1 MSGNPGTKERLS
13 KRSLTPNRPLYESF
27 NEAHRHIAPATPK
40 LPIDE
45 EFCNEEQLTPEQ
57 VEDILHNSNTSRE
70 LEEHAKTKHS
80 KLPIPENQSGHE
92 TKSTNLTSSSAIES
106 QSQTKATDHVPHES
120 VSPCDSDDEN
130 AFVDSSI
137 SSIHKSNY
145 QINQKGHDD
154 NPFEGQQKTFDH
166 LDSSSFYPEEGAD
179 YELPSTDEEF
189 AHDKV
194 KLEPNSSPALAS
206 SPTLPP
212 PIVSDPK
219 HPSPQL
225 PQSHLDDVM
234 KKEATSGHLDSTHL
248 SGQNGTQYPIFIDRG
263 VLPPPS
269 IPATQPFPAIQHV
282 FQSESQYDGD
292 ISEVSKDQF
301 IGQNKGNPKAPKAS
315 ASRLNPFHA
324 FSATSSHTSDTNP
337 QPSEPENKKVFLR
350 PHAEKEVSQ
359 ALHHVTGLSLPSS
372 GLIVRQG
379 LSSRIYDSQ
388 QSPYRTHTIQQ
399 KDDFYHAPAI
409 QPDWQIT
416 QSGLKV
422 PVSTLH
428 NEDETN
434 MQATEPYSPID
445 NTRMATVASGDTED
459 RTGLEGDE
467 DWRTVTDD
475 REFPPGTVGRVM
487 TGSSIANVSD
497 ALLVQHKRRT
507 AAAPAQRRPSAT
519 KAWWESGS
527 QMPSLPSRSP
537 SPTLPAPPGRIFQQ
551 RQRRNQGWEEI
562 ELEPMPTPY
571 RDFSWQRIRA
581 EREQA
586 QQAMEATQAGGNVY
600 ANLPFPLIARED
612 AARRQAV
619 RRASGL
625 EDQTLSGRILS
636 PGLPLSS
643 QGGSSAFPLQ
653 AIRKNPARSMF
664 SRINNP
670 NIDCRNLLMPESQQ
684 PSSGQPAP
692 EYYSNQYSGR
702 WQAGRSR
709 ASTTTTA
716 RQVAAISQQAAVE
729 ALAIDQSAG
738 RRASPHLY
746 SAEVMAR
753 YRAMQAVR
761 QIGGQGTDSELADM
775 AATVGDLPLSGVAAR
790 RQKAFYIAAMVATCL
805 FPFVGFAL
813 LACSA
818 DKLLAGVTRGECS
831 GLSFHQRRN
840 LRIMLLVGCGVWVVS
855 FVAGLITLLAL
866 RN

>member
-1 MSGNPGTKERLS
+1 MSGNQDIKERLS

-45 EFCNEEQLTPEQ
+45 EFCNEDQLTPEQ
-57 VEDILHNSNTSRE
+57 VEDILHNSSTSRE
-70 LEEHAKTKHS
+70 LEEHAKSKHS
-80 KLPIPENQSGHE
+80 KLPGPENQSGHE
-92 TKSTNLTSSSAIES
+92 TKSTNLTSCSAIES
-106 QSQTKATDHVPHES
+106 QSQTKTTDHGPHES
-120 VSPCDSDDEN
+120 VSPCDSNDEN
-130 AFVDSSI
+130 AFVDSSV
-137 SSIHKSNY
+137 SSIHKSSY
-145 QINQKGHDD
+145 QINQQGHND
-154 NPFEGQQKTFDH
+154 NPFEGQQKTFDY
-166 LDSSSFYPEEGAD
+166 LESSSFYPEEGAD
-179 YELPSTDEEF
+179 YELPSTDEDS
-189 AHDKV
+189 AYDKV

-212 PIVSDPK
+212 PVIPDSK
-219 HPSPQL
+219 HSFPQL

-234 KKEATSGHLDSTHL
+234 KKEATSGHLDATHL

-301 IGQNKGNPKAPKAS
+301 VGQNKENPKAPKAS
-315 ASRLNPFHA
+315 TSRLNPFHA
-324 FSATSSHTSDTNP
+324 FSGTSSHASDTNP

-379 LSSRIYDSQ
+379 LSSRTYNSQ
-388 QSPYRTHTIQQ
+388 QSPYRTHTTQQ
-399 KDDFYHAPAI
+399 KEDFYHAPAI
-409 QPDWQIT
+409 QPGWQIT

-422 PVSTLH
+422 PVSTSH

-434 MQATEPYSPID
+434 MQETEPYSPID
-445 NTRMATVASGDTED
+445 NTRLATVASGDTED

-475 REFPPGTVGRVM
+475 REFLPGTVGRVM

-497 ALLVQHKRRT
+497 ALLVQQKRRP
-507 AAAPAQRRPSAT
+507 AASAQRRPSAT
-519 KAWWESGS
+519 KAWWEKGS

-537 SPTLPAPPGRIFQQ
+537 SPTFPSPPGRIFQQ

-562 ELEPMPTPY
+562 ELEPMPAPY

-586 QQAMEATQAGGNVY
+586 RQAMEATQTGGNVY

-653 AIRKNPARSMF
+653 AIRKDSARSMF
-664 SRINNP
+664 SRIDNP
-670 NIDCRNLLMPESQQ
+670 NFDFRNLSMPERQP
-684 PSSGQPAP
+684 PSSGR
-692 EYYSNQYSGR
+692 S
-702 WQAGRSR
+702 QAGRGR

>member
-1 MSGNPGTKERLS
+1 MSGNQKTKERLS

-57 VEDILHNSNTSRE
+57 VEDILHSSSTSRE
-70 LEEHAKTKHS
+70 LEEHAKTKYS

-92 TKSTNLTSSSAIES
+92 TKSINLTSSAIES
-106 QSQTKATDHVPHES
+106 QSQTKATDHGPHES

-145 QINQKGHDD
+145 QINQQGHDD

-189 AHDKV
+189 AYDKV

-206 SPTLPP
+206 SPTLHP
-212 PIVSDPK
+212 PIVSDSK
-219 HPSPQL
+219 YPSPQL
-225 PQSHLDDVM
+225 PQSHLDDVT

-301 IGQNKGNPKAPKAS
+301 IGQNKGKPKAPKAS

-379 LSSRIYDSQ
+379 LSSRTYDSQ
-388 QSPYRTHTIQQ
+388 QSPYRTHAIQQ

-422 PVSTLH
+422 PVSTSH

-537 SPTLPAPPGRIFQQ
+537 SPTFPAPPGRIFQH

-653 AIRKNPARSMF
+653 AIRKNSARSMF

-670 NIDCRNLLMPESQQ
+670 NFDCRKLSMPEV
-684 PSSGQPAP
+684 
-692 EYYSNQYSGR
+692 
-702 WQAGRSR
+702 
-709 ASTTTTA
+709 T
-716 RQVAAISQQAAVE
+716 
-729 ALAIDQSAG
+729 
-738 RRASPHLY
+738 
-746 SAEVMAR
+746 AR